1 MNPPLTAD
9 HLQKG
14 FIMASNSTGIPG
26 VTLKEHNLLCFAS
39 DVDDNVLTQARQL
52 AGLPFIF
59 PHVALMPDAHFGKG
73 SSVGTVFG
81 TEKAVIPAAVGVDIG
96 CGMIGVRTSF
106 TAADIVDHDLV
117 DLRDAI
123 ERTIPLSPGRYNG
136 WVLGGTAEAR
146 TRELSALAEETGVD
160 LGHSPKWRQQLGSL
174 GGGNHFIELCLDQE
188 DRVWM
193 FLHSGSRGVG
203 NKIAQKHI
211 RTAQKLMRKFWIDLP
226 DRDLA
231 YLPEGTP
238 EFDSYLRDLAWAQ
251 RFAWLNR
258 EEMMDRFST
267 LLGEWIGEPVT
278 ETERINCHHNY
289 TVKEQHYGRTVWLT
303 RKGAVRAD
311 EGVKALI
318 PGSMGTA
325 SYVVEGLGFA
335 PGLRSAPHGAGRRFS
350 RTEARKRFTASD
362 LEDRMGGIVHRP
374 GEAFVDEIPDA
385 YKDID
390 VVMAD
395 AESLVTVLHRLRQVM
410 NVKGM

>member
-1 MNPPLTAD
+1 MSSRHVDT
-9 HLQKG
+9 
-14 FIMASNSTGIPG
+14 PG
-26 VTLKEHNLLCFAS
+26 VTLQENKLLSFAS
-39 DVDDNVLTQARQL
+39 DVDDNTLEQARQI

-81 TEKAVIPAAVGVDIG
+81 TQRAVIPAAVGVDIG
-96 CGMIGVRTSF
+96 CGMIGVRTAF
-106 TAADIVDHDLV
+106 TADDLAGNELT

-123 ERTIPLSPGRYNG
+123 EGAIPLSPGRYNG

-146 TRELSALAEETGVD
+146 TRELADLAETTGVD
-160 LGHSPKWRQQLGSL
+160 LGHSKKWRQQLGSL
-174 GGGNHFIELCLDQE
+174 GGGNHFIELCLDE
-188 DRVWM
+188 EERVWM

-211 RTAQKLMRKFWIDLP
+211 KTAQRLMRKFWVQLP
-226 DRDLA
+226 DDDLA

-238 EFDSYLRDLAWAQ
+238 EFDCYLRELAWAQ

-258 EEMMDRFST
+258 EEMMDRFSR
-267 LLGEWIGEPVT
+267 LLGEWVGTPVE

-289 TVKEQHYGRTVWLT
+289 TVKEEHYGRTVWLT

-325 SYVVEGLGFA
+325 SYVVEGRGFA

-350 RTEARKRFTASD
+350 RTQARKRFSADD
-362 LEDRMGGIVHRP
+362 LDARMDGIVYRP
-374 GEAFVDEIPDA
+374 GDAFVDEIPDA

-395 AESLVTVLHRLRQVM
+395 AEPLVHVLHKLRQVM
-410 NVKGM
+410 NVKGT

>member
-1 MNPPLTAD
+1 M
-9 HLQKG
+9 
-14 FIMASNSTGIPG
+14 STDSVDIPG
-26 VTLKEHNLLCFAS
+26 VTLKENKLLSFAS
-39 DVDDNVLTQARQL
+39 DVDDNTLDQARQL
-52 AGLPFIF
+52 AGLPFVF

-81 TEKAVIPAAVGVDIG
+81 TERAVIPAAVGVDIG

-106 TAADIVDHDLV
+106 SGDDLAGRELT

-123 ERTIPLSPGRYNG
+123 ERTIPLSPGHYNG

-146 TRELSALAEETGVD
+146 TRELSELAENTGVD
-160 LGHSPKWRQQLGSL
+160 LGHSKKWRQQLGSL
-174 GGGNHFIELCLDQE
+174 GGGNHFIELCLDE
-188 DRVWM
+188 ENRIWM

-211 RTAQKLMRKFWIDLP
+211 KTAQRLMRKFWVQLP
-226 DRDLA
+226 DQDLA

-267 LLGEWIGEPVT
+267 LLGEWVGREVE

-325 SYVVEGLGFA
+325 SYVVEGRGFA

-350 RTEARKRFTASD
+350 RNQARKRFSAED
-362 LEDRMGGIVHRP
+362 LDVRMDGIVYRP
-374 GEAFVDEIPDA
+374 GDAFVDEIPDA

-395 AESLVTVLHRLRQVM
+395 AEPLVRVVHKLRQVM
-410 NVKGM
+410 NVKGT

>member
-1 MNPPLTAD
+1 
-9 HLQKG
+9 
-14 FIMASNSTGIPG
+14 MASDNTGNSSTVGIPG
-26 VTLKEHNLLCFAS
+26 VTRREHNLLCFAS
-39 DVDDNVLTQARQL
+39 DVDDNVLGQARQL
-52 AGLPFIF
+52 AGLPFNF

-81 TEKAVIPAAVGVDIG
+81 TERAVIPAAVGVDIG

-106 TAADIVDHDLV
+106 TAADLDGKDLV

-136 WVLGGTAEAR
+136 WVLGGTAETR

-174 GGGNHFIELCLDQE
+174 GGGNHFIELCLDEE

-203 NKIAQKHI
+203 NRIAQKHI
-211 RTAQKLMRKFWIDLP
+211 RAAQKLMEKFWIDLP

-238 EFDSYLRDLAWAQ
+238 EFDSYLRDLRWAQ

-267 LLGEWIGEPVT
+267 LLGEWVGTPVE

-289 TVKEQHYGRTVWLT
+289 TVKEEHYGKIVWLT
-303 RKGAVRAD
+303 RKGAVKAD

-325 SYVVEGLGFA
+325 SYVVEGRGFA

-362 LEDRMGGIVHRP
+362 LEERMGGIVHRP

-390 VVMAD
+390 QVMAD
-395 AESLVTVLHRLRQVM
+395 AEPLVTVLHRLRQVM
-410 NVKGM
+410 NVKGT